1 MNGFVDAL
9 LKQPL
14 ILTEWQDCLWNLL
27 VQKMVVQADGAV
39 EFTFKG
45 ENKVTV
51 GME

>member
-1 MNGFVDAL
+1 MKGFADAL
-9 LKQPL
+9 MEQPL

-27 VQKMVVQADGAV
+27 VQKAVVQADGTV

-51 GME
+51 GMD